1 VAEVKQELNVQNVQ
15 GSHTENVGMTLAE
28 AKVPAV
34 DPNAPS
40 AQSLGVSDEQFAKYF
55 NKDTK
60 SYNWQAHAK
69 EAEFKVA
76 QRGQEAKPAAAGDQK
91 PAAVTDDNAQALAA
105 KAGLD
110 FDKLG
115 ATIVETGDI
124 TQADY
129 AALKA
134 IGIPEDVVQ
143 DYIDM
148 SLGKAQ
154 EHVQHVVNAFGGQD
168 RMNAV
173 AAWAQKTLSEEDL
186 KAYNKQLSSK
196 STVTYKAAVDELL
209 QKAGLPPGERG
220 TGVNAPNASG
230 GGSGTAQ
237 GYASQ
242 ADMIADQK
250 NPKYKTDPA
259 FRSEVYAKARA
270 SKWDMNPRAHTSGL

>member
-1 VAEVKQELNVQNVQ
+1 MAEANGELNVQNVQ
-15 GSHTENVGMTLAE
+15 GSHAENVGMTLAD

-34 DPNAPS
+34 DPNEPS
-40 AQSLGVSDEQFAKYF
+40 AKALGVSDEQFVKYF

-60 SYNWQAHAK
+60 AYNWQAHAK

-76 QRGQEAKPAAAGDQK
+76 QRGEAKPDAPADTK
-91 PAAVTDDNAQALAA
+91 PAGVTDDNAQSLVA

-115 ATIVETGDI
+115 STIIETGDI

-134 IGIPEDVVQ
+134 VGIPEDVVE
-143 DYIDM
+143 DYIDGVM
-148 SLGKAQ
+148 GKAKD
-154 EHVQHVVNAFGGQD
+154 HVKSVVDGFGGQD
-168 RMNAV
+168 RMDAV

-186 KAYNKQLSSK
+186 QAYNTQLCSK
-196 STVTYKAAVDELL
+196 SEVTRKGAINELL

-220 TGVNAPNASG
+220 AGVNSPNASG
-230 GGSGTAQ
+230 GGSGAAQ

-242 ADMIADQK
+242 SDMIADQK

-270 SKWDMNPRAHTSGL
+270 SKWDTNPRAHTSGL